1 VFKDKT
7 IDITVSESM
16 DTTEYLLAT
25 KANRESLERSM
36 KDLREGNC
44 TTFTIEEFLKEYGS
58 EGDCH

>member
-1 VFKDKT
+1 
-7 IDITVSESM
+7 M